1 MNISEIAQKTGLTSK
16 AIRFYEE
23 KNLITTPERGENGYR
38 FYQQRHIDELIL
50 LRQAREVGFTVEECR
65 ELLRLFHNP
74 NRHSIDVK
82 TATLQKVAEIEKT
95 ITELQAIREKLLL
108 LAAECPGDDGADCP
122 IIEQLSAN
130 GLKNNRGV
138 KSNRNARRCCASHN

>member
-23 KNLITTPERGENGYR
+23 KDLITAPGREENGYR
-38 FYQQRHIDELIL
+38 FYQQKHIDELIL
-50 LRQAREVGFTVEECR
+50 LRQAREVGFTLEECR

-82 TATLQKVAEIEKT
+82 AATLQKVAEIEKT
-95 ITELQAIREKLLL
+95 IAELQNIRKKLLT
-108 LAAECPGDDGADCP
+108 LAAECPGNDGAECP
-122 IIEQLSAN
+122 IIEQLS
-130 GLKNNRGV
+130 GI
-138 KSNRNARRCCASHN
+138 CAKHG

>member
-23 KNLITTPERGENGYR
+23 KELITAPERGDNGYR
-38 FYQQRHIDELIL
+38 YYQQKHIDELVL
-50 LRQAREVGFTVEECR
+50 LRQAKEVGFTLGECR
-65 ELLRLFHNP
+65 ELLRLFRNP
-74 NRHSIDVK
+74 SRHSADVK

-95 ITELQAIREKLLL
+95 IVELQKIKEKLLV

-122 IIEQLSAN
+122 IIEHLS
-130 GLKNNRGV
+130 G
-138 KSNRNARRCCASHN
+138 CCYHHC